1 MGEDE
6 SVNAWGVP
14 VLHYTEEDVVKQ
26 KFIQTIHRV
35 EWRDRSNTQFSD
47 PDLVEGLRLRD
58 SDGEEKVDI
67 SRIDD
72 KSAAGGHLN
81 ASPSDSETQPETE
94 KEASSSTRT
103 LVVRGNNGHSED
115 DDNIYAPGTYC
126 GLLFDGCGRALDLT
140 GEKMVL
146 LLEERLKTLRG
157 VPHHLHRYVKPIKI
171 DLPVGSRVEKV
182 SGGDDHALILL
193 ESDSEVLETLDPTY
207 TDHHGRVLVVGSD
220 ACSQLGLKTT
230 RRQDVPVNLD
240 TIGDTKIRDIAA
252 GGRHSV
258 AVSTT
263 QECLTWGKDS
273 NGCTGHGQVSVNFEH
288 HVPKWMYWVT
298 NATTK
303 VLTCAAGDSHT
314 VITTAEGSVYSF
326 GAGSCGQLGHG
337 DGMDY
342 SKPKLVSALNGLSV
356 SSISCGGDHTLV
368 VTESGLLYGF
378 GSNSHGQ
385 LACDDFCDIFLPRR
399 MGHDDLLGGIP
410 KKVDVEEIY
419 LDAQE
424 LEQKFIDEINKL
436 DIVDAKE
443 KEKQKQRQKVIQV
456 VGGRAHTV
464 ILTDTGRVY
473 VCGAGG
479 HGQLGLHS
487 TEDRSSLTLLSTMT
501 SVSIM
506 QIAAGDL
513 HTVMLTTLG
522 DVFVCGANDF
532 GQLGNGSVTASNK
545 PQRIQPVVSND
556 DRSQKKKSEIDEYER
571 HPLYG
576 VKAEQVYASK
586 SCTFVVPRGS
596 RSLFICG
603 SGAFGHPKNEH
614 PTNLF
619 EMMNEPLTKWNETQL
634 LVIGSTF
641 ANLKM
646 DEHIFQ
652 NLVKQMVMYGV
663 YHERVLAHIFKD
675 SFTQVLRYPHLCSV
689 YVNMIKMMKKYSLGC
704 TVLSFRRLVMF
715 GIEDVGVRLLDAR
728 NEAQRRRLLRDL
740 GPISFQKF
748 QTNAE
753 DINLQQRINTYI
765 SDRAGYSDFEQFKNH
780 CLVLKRFVRELV
792 EADVLTRQD
801 LEDMRVGFP
810 GSTHS
815 ISLSSSVDA
824 EQKLHLFD
832 GIASLKSS
840 SRATT
845 RDHRTGKTEVRSAV
859 PSLLTTCKEDA
870 AWGHGIFLRDENTWK
885 SYAKNA
891 AEEKNIRASYHGIST
906 TSQSNNRCESM
917 LSPSTRNVYVIDGD
931 IGKMRKSSSN
941 SR

>member
-1 MGEDE
+1 MREDE

-14 VLHYTEEDVVKQ
+14 ILRYSEEDVVKQ

-47 PDLVEGLRLRD
+47 PDLVEGLRLHD
-58 SDGEEKVDI
+58 SDSEEEVEI
-67 SRIDD
+67 SRTDD
-72 KSAAGGHLN
+72 KSG
-81 ASPSDSETQPETE
+81 SDGRSNVSESDPETQ
-94 KEASSSTRT
+94 KEASSTGA
-103 LVVRGNNGHSED
+103 LIVRGED
-115 DDNIYAPGTYC
+115 SQPEEDIYAPGTYC
-126 GLLFDGCGRALDLT
+126 GLLFDGCVRDLDLT
-140 GEKMVL
+140 GEKMVV

-157 VPHHLHRYVKPIKI
+157 VPRHLHRYVKPIKI
-171 DLPVGSRVEKV
+171 ELPVGSRVKKV

-220 ACSQLGLKTT
+220 ACSQLGLKTS

-240 TIGDTKIRDIAA
+240 TIGDTKIHDIAA

-314 VITTAEGSVYSF
+314 VITTTEGSVYSF
-326 GAGSCGQLGHG
+326 GAGSRGQLGHG

-356 SSISCGGDHTLV
+356 SSISCGGNHTLV
-368 VTESGLLYGF
+368 VTESGILYGF

-385 LACDDFCDIFLPRR
+385 LACDDFSDVFLPRR
-399 MGHDDLLGGIP
+399 MGHDDLVGGKP

-424 LEQKFIDEINKL
+424 LEQKFIDEMNKL

-443 KEKQKQRQKVIQV
+443 KTKEKHRQKVIQV

-487 TEDRSSLTLLSTMT
+487 AEDRSSLTLLSAMT
-501 SVSIM
+501 SVSIN

-532 GQLGNGSVTASNK
+532 GQLGNGSVTGSNR

-556 DRSQKKKSEIDEYER
+556 ERSQKKKSEIDECER

-576 VKAEQVYASK
+576 VKAERVYASK

-596 RSLFICG
+596 QSLFICG

-619 EMMNEPLTKWNETQL
+619 EMMSEPLTKWNETQL

-689 YVNMIKMMKKYSLGC
+689 YVNMIKMMKKHSLGC

-740 GPISFQKF
+740 GLISFQKF

-753 DINLQQRINTYI
+753 DINLQQRINTYV
-765 SDRAGYSDFEQFKNH
+765 SDRAGYADFEQFKNH
-780 CLVLKRFVRELV
+780 CLILKRFVRELL

-832 GIASLKSS
+832 GIASLNSS
-840 SRATT
+840 KRAAT
-845 RDHRTGKTEVRSAV
+845 RDRRTGRSAV

-870 AWGHGIFLRDENTWK
+870 AWGHGILMPDKNTWK

-917 LSPSTRNVYVIDGD
+917 LSPSTRNVYIIDGD
-931 IGKMRKSSSN
+931 IAKTRKELFKFQMN
-941 SR
+941 R